1 MGNTSAMQ
9 RKKIVIIGAGGL
21 AREIEWLI
29 RDINRTGEYYDFA
42 GYVVSDMAQIGPNDS
57 LDQLRGD
64 YDWLVCNARNID
76 AVTIGIG
83 TPASRLKVVNE
94 VKQILPSAEWPI
106 LMHPSAVLDTN
117 TARIADGVQICA
129 NVTGT
134 VNLTLGSFTLF
145 NLECTL
151 GHEATIGTGCVINP
165 GANISGGVSIG
176 DSVLVGTGAQVLQY
190 VKVGARTVIGSGAVV
205 TKDVPND
212 VTVIGIPARVV
223 NHA

>member
-1 MGNTSAMQ
+1 MQ

-29 RDINRTGEYYDFA
+29 RDINRTGDYYDFA

-57 LDQLRGD
+57 LDQLRGG
-64 YDWLVCNARNID
+64 YDWLISNARNID

-83 TPASRLKVVNE
+83 TPASRLKVVDE
-94 VKQILPSAEWPI
+94 VKQILPLAEWPI
-106 LMHPSAVLDTN
+106 LMHPSAVFDTD
-117 TARIADGVQICA
+117 TARIADGAQICA

-134 VNLTLGSFTLF
+134 VNLTLGSFTLC

-151 GHEATIGTGCVINP
+151 GHEVTIGTGCVINP

-190 VKVGARTVIGSGAVV
+190 IKVGARTIIGSGAVV

-212 VTVIGIPARVV
+212 VTVVGIPARAVT
-223 NHA
+223 HA